1 MKFKKGVKISQQCRN
16 SRIACQ
22 NKKKISMQN
31 KKNTYQKEMAAVL
44 KETVLSNFTTLEIN
58 IGEN

>member
-1 MKFKKGVKISQQCRN
+1 VLKFHNNVEIVVLLVKI
-16 SRIACQ
+16 
-22 NKKKISMQN
+22 KKKISMQN